1 MSHSAPSPSD
11 DNIIY
16 PRTLAQR
23 LKGVQANGEPPGEP
37 PAGQTTSDVSFSG
50 PRPGP
55 WVSNMLLAVVIVVSL
70 VPMAILGAL
79 FWQGVIRTPW
89 STNVVV
95 GNDSRPPE
103 AQQAPTAI
111 PLSETLPPKQI
122 VENLSAALTVP
133 STIEAEGG
141 RETPFSITLNSAD
154 PPLRSIITIQGLP
167 KGTTLSDGRPYGEAE
182 WTVRP
187 DEIGDLRLLLPKA
200 ASGHANLRIALVAAD
215 GTLIASAATQLNV
228 AADPKTALILRPDET
243 GRIAGLIAHG
253 QKMID
258 VGYLAGARGYFKRAA
273 EAGSADAALALG
285 ATYDPTFINDAGI
298 KGIKA
303 DLAQARSWYERARE
317 LGSQVAQVRLG
328 VLRHVPSG
336 TAEPVPAPNE

>member
-11 DNIIY
+11 DNIVH

-23 LKGVQANGEPPGEP
+23 LKGVEADGEPSDEP
-37 PAGQTTSDVSFSG
+37 SVGQTTSDVSIG
-50 PRPGP
+50 PGPGP
-55 WVSNMLLAVVIVVSL
+55 WVSNTLLAVVIVVSL
-70 VPMAILGAL
+70 VPAATIGAM

-89 STNVVV
+89 SIDVAV
-95 GNDSRPPE
+95 GNDSRPLE
-103 AQQAPTAI
+103 AQKTSTA
-111 PLSETLPPKQI
+111 SSSAETLPPKQN
-122 VENLSAALTVP
+122 VENLSVALAVP

-141 RETPFSITLNSAD
+141 SEVPFSIALNSAD

-187 DEIGDLRLLLPKA
+187 DEIGDLRLRLPKSA
-200 ASGHANLRIALVAAD
+200 NGHANLRIALIAAD
-215 GTLIASAATQLNV
+215 GTPIASAATQLNV
-228 AADPKTALILRPDET
+228 ATDPKTALISQQDET
-243 GRIAGLIAHG
+243 QLIPDLIAHG

-285 ATYDPTFINDAGI
+285 MTYDPSFINDTGAQGI
-298 KGIKA
+298 KGDLVKA
-303 DLAQARSWYERARE
+303 RAWYERARE
-317 LGSQVAQVRLG
+317 LGSQGAQRKLDELKHAASVAAER
-328 VLRHVPSG
+328 VPG
-336 TAEPVPAPNE
+336 PNE